1 MPFHANR
8 LIYAIHIS
16 SSQSVGQTPLEGN
29 DRFTEFHIIY
39 PTYQLFT
46 SKFTMIAKLQLRGN
60 GKKLYGWGH
69 CNVKNCMKVPQ
80 QREG

>member
-1 MPFHANR
+1 MP
-8 LIYAIHIS
+8 YIS
-16 SSQSVGQTPLEGN
+16 AVLSLLVRPLWRAN
-29 DRFTEFHIIY
+29 DRFTEFHTTY

-46 SKFTMIAKLQLRGN
+46 SKLTMIAKLQLRGN